1 MSERSKGDTSSS
13 SSLLSTATA
22 AGRVV
27 KNPLLSASV
36 TGLTFDDFQNKPL
49 LLPAAPPI
57 KHPTPPPPVVSR
69 ESTPLVTVGKS
80 SDIDTEN
87 LSEINLNDTSAT
99 SSSNIADTSDEN
111 SNSLIESTNQIDN
124 SILSQ
129 AASSFSQLPSVASS
143 VFSTFSKKFN
153 SGRVDD
159 YNSNSQ
165 LDIQPFTTPFVGQS
179 SVVPQSQILPPPSAF
194 GNQQN
199 QQQQQDIGLPPQ
211 NQPSAPVEPPTF
223 YSPTEVPSVPSG
235 PSGPPSA
242 LGQNTYRLSA
252 KKKIYAQIPGLS
264 SVAHQE
270 SSSLPPS
277 TTGFPPPI
285 GFESVGSPIY
295 SEQPNYDKPE
305 ERKGG
310 LFSLSNLGVP
320 NVLQNLSGLVQSATG
335 ISQRPQE
342 QALQSPY
349 NPQTSQVNFTGIE
362 PSGNTPVNFFG
373 TQASLFNPAQAPPLP
388 TGAPFVPFA
397 EQQQGPGVLIP
408 NQPPK
413 GNTPEALFQPT
424 SFRPPSA
431 GNQFA
436 SNTGVLFQSQ
446 PPKSNTPEG
455 AKPQALFQPATSSSR
470 PPSVGN
476 QIQDTNPSLK
486 ASAPQQPLQ
495 PELNSEKAS
504 AGPPPS
510 LFGPPPSA
518 ASSSEPSSNFFGP
531 PPTSTNNFPPPSK
544 VSGSPANLF
553 GLPRT
558 SETNFSGPPP
568 PPKSATPESNLVS
581 QQASSASTL
590 DLFRPPSTS
599 GTPDLFRPPST
610 SGVNVAGPP
619 PKSVTP
625 DLFRPPSTIGVNVA
639 GPPTVIP
646 AQQSLSGPTPDFF
659 KPPPTSVN
667 LLGPSSVLQPV
678 EPHQFSGSPTVGPLP
693 VGPPTVG
700 PPSVGPPSARPPSA
714 GPPSAGPPSVGPPS
728 TSFRLQKGTRL
739 YKSPFAANSSEHH
752 PQVPV
757 SQHTFPP
764 IPQATNYFNPQQ
776 AFVPPQ
782 GQPIQPQIPSQ
793 GFAPPSQGVAP
804 PSQVFGPPN
813 QGQPIQPLIPSQG
826 FAPPNQ
832 GFAPPSQGFVPPP
845 GPPIQPQIP
854 SQVTAPPLSKPPQQ
868 PLGAVNFFNPQG
880 FSSSQGILDPLA
892 PAAPLN
898 ILEPTSAEPLAI
910 PSKPPVETYNFF
922 NPQALNSGP
931 GLLDPTKEA
940 PQAEI
945 QQPVAISNEVSSI
958 NEPTE
963 EVTPPSTLP
972 VTETEVDNPTKI
984 PEPQLQEQSSV
995 TVLDQVQLP
1004 PSDYSST
1011 ITSKPEE
1018 ETLNSLQEQQNNILP
1033 PPPAVNFGAF
1043 TPSKEQANF
1052 PPPPPHNSVQNKPS
1066 SNPYRKGLQST
1077 HPQLPAPTSLSS
1089 FFTPIDQ
1096 GNNFFQTIN
1105 SAPNQEAANF
1115 FTETNSVIPQDQPV
1129 NPQPFT
1135 VNAPEQ
1141 LAQEAP
1147 KILQENSTPLEN
1159 QELQTEL
1166 SETEPSLPIRES
1178 TPVASVVPV
1187 QSEEPEKPSS
1197 PPPAVANP
1205 LSFYKPDTIQQLSS
1219 NNLPVASKPK
1229 ENSKIDSPLKSQDT
1243 PNPEPVPN
1251 LFTGFFDQA
1260 ATAPTV
1266 AVPNPISIQRP
1277 SLPDPTTFFDSF
1289 SLVPT
1294 LGVAAP
1300 PSEDPNSQR
1309 IQNFFNNPP
1318 PKELDTVGDLNY
1330 NLVGSGLSVQNL
1342 QIRSLTP
1349 ASNLAEPPSSSCSEF
1364 SELNSSLSAANRQPL
1379 IQAADSSKVSPEEE
1393 AIFESPE
1400 YQDLPEEIVN
1410 ELKMA
1415 NSMLGNSSPT
1425 NETTYKPAVKHWF
1438 YKRKLDVKCLWTPFS
1453 FHDSALLEEAFLK
1466 GDEGPNLV
1474 AVEGGRFDVNISERT
1489 KTPVYWEGEP
1499 IEVKR
1504 CSWFYKASDSKY
1516 VPYEEETAD
1525 LLEEEYKKASESCEW
1540 HKKIPISAG
1549 DIVVFHGPTV
1559 IVHFQPQQQVD
1570 SWGGSTLDSENFLSY
1585 MKQQTITRPRVVKRD
1600 LDDFNIDEGES
1611 HKVDHLLFMVH
1622 GIGSAC
1628 DLKMRSVE
1636 EVVDEFRSIALQL
1649 VQSHYKNS
1657 VESGYVGRVEVLP
1670 VSWHSE
1676 LHSDELGID
1685 EKLKSI
1691 TLESIPKLRN
1701 FTNDTLLDILFYTS
1715 PMFCQRIIN
1724 TVTASMNSI
1733 FVKYKQRNP
1742 EFHGGVSL
1750 AGHSLGSLIMFDL
1763 LCHQRPQK
1771 ESEEKNMENP
1781 DEITSGFP
1789 VESSKLNEEAGQNI
1803 TYKMGQ
1809 AGTGQPFI
1817 SYPQLL
1823 FQPKKFFALGSPIG
1837 MFVTIRGIDKLGL
1850 DFRLPTCPGF
1860 YNIFHPYDPVAYRLE
1875 ALVNP
1880 DMNGIPPVLIPHHKG
1895 RKRMHLELK
1904 ETMSRVGADLKQR
1917 FFETFKTT
1925 LDSVNLFAPKIKT
1938 DPKELEKEVDKAHQ
1952 EQQTQQQSIASTSRS
1967 RANSNSTNQSDTDVI
1982 EIDFP
1987 LGKLNDSKRVDY
1999 VLQEAP
2005 LEFFNEYL
2013 FALSSHVCYWES
2025 EDTILFVMKQIYN
2038 GIGISPD
2045 SQVPQQ
2051 TMTIERPSSSGGS
2064 TTQQSPTS

>member
-13 SSLLSTATA
+13 LVTPAAPLLTS
-22 AGRVV
+22 GRVV

-36 TGLTFDDFQNKPL
+36 TGLTFDDFHNKPL

-57 KHPTPPPPVVSR
+57 VHPTPVVVSR

-87 LSEINLNDTSAT
+87 LSEINLNDTSVT
-99 SSSNIADTSDEN
+99 SSNISDPPDEN
-111 SNSLIESTNQIDN
+111 SNSLIESTNQVDN

-153 SGRVDD
+153 SSSGRDD
-159 YNSNSQ
+159 FNSNPQ
-165 LDIQPFTTPFVGQS
+165 LDIQPFSTPFVGPAS
-179 SVVPQSQILPPPSAF
+179 VPQSQILPPPPVF
-194 GNQQN
+194 RNQEY
-199 QQQQQDIGLPPQ
+199 QQQQQHQPQIPSSDQSQPQAPP
-211 NQPSAPVEPPTF
+211 AEPPTF
-223 YSPTEVPSVPSG
+223 YSPSEVPSAPSG
-235 PSGPPSA
+235 PACPPPTS
-242 LGQNTYRLSA
+242 GQNTYRLSA

-264 SVAHQE
+264 STHQE
-270 SSSLPPS
+270 PSLPAAPS
-277 TTGFPPPI
+277 TGLQPPI
-285 GFESVGSPIY
+285 GFESFDAPTYAEHSTY
-295 SEQPNYDKPE
+295 EKPE
-305 ERKGG
+305 ERKAG

-320 NVLQNLSGLVQSATG
+320 SVLQNLSGFVQSATG
-335 ISQRPQE
+335 ISQRPTE
-342 QALQSPY
+342 QSLTGQAPPTAY
-349 NPQTSQVNFTGIE
+349 YPQANQVNFIGIE
-362 PSGNTPVNFFG
+362 PVQNNPLANNFFAPLG
-373 TQASLFNPAQAPPLP
+373 ATEIPPSSGPTIPPSSQPPQVPQNTGILFPAQAPPAAQAFF
-388 TGAPFVPFA
+388 AP
-397 EQQQGPGVLIP
+397 QQSFF
-408 NQPPK
+408 QPP
-413 GNTPEALFQPT
+413 
-424 SFRPPSA
+424 
-431 GNQFA
+431 
-436 SNTGVLFQSQ
+436 
-446 PPKSNTPEG
+446 
-455 AKPQALFQPATSSSR
+455 TSSSR
-470 PPSVGN
+470 PPSVENKFLG
-476 QIQDTNPSLK
+476 QPAKSLTPDTNPSFK
-486 ASAPQQPLQ
+486 AFAPKHTELSTSHPNLFGPPLSGPPPKSVTPDSSSSQSNLISEQAATAQLLNFFKPPPTTGTNLSGPPPKSVTPKSSAQGPPPNFFGPPKLETNLSNQQ
-495 PELNSEKAS
+495 AS
-504 AGPPPS
+504 SGPPPS
-510 LFGPPPSA
+510 LFGPPPTA
-518 ASSSEPSSNFFGP
+518 GI
-531 PPTSTNNFPPPSK
+531 NFPGVPPQSL
-544 VSGSPANLF
+544 SN
-553 GLPRT
+553 
-558 SETNFSGPPP
+558 NNYSGPPP
-568 PPKSATPESNLVS
+568 PAQVPQPQLPPQIKPIAT
-581 QQASSASTL
+581 
-590 DLFRPPSTS
+590 PPST
-599 GTPDLFRPPST
+599 
-610 SGVNVAGPP
+610 
-619 PKSVTP
+619 
-625 DLFRPPSTIGVNVA
+625 
-639 GPPTVIP
+639 
-646 AQQSLSGPTPDFF
+646 
-659 KPPPTSVN
+659 
-667 LLGPSSVLQPV
+667 
-678 EPHQFSGSPTVGPLP
+678 
-693 VGPPTVG
+693 G
-700 PPSVGPPSARPPSA
+700 PPSS
-714 GPPSAGPPSVGPPS
+714 
-728 TSFRLQKGTRL
+728 SFRLQKGTRL
-739 YKSPFAANSSEHH
+739 YKSPFQVAPPEHQ
-752 PQVPV
+752 PKV
-757 SQHTFPP
+757 SISQNIFPP
-764 IPQATNYFNPQQ
+764 APEAVNYFNPQQ
-776 AFVPPQ
+776 AFAPLQGQGISQPIPPQ
-782 GQPIQPQIPSQ
+782 EPILKPVQDTPIPTP
-793 GFAPPSQGVAP
+793 A
-804 PSQVFGPPN
+804 
-813 QGQPIQPLIPSQG
+813 
-826 FAPPNQ
+826 
-832 GFAPPSQGFVPPP
+832 
-845 GPPIQPQIP
+845 
-854 SQVTAPPLSKPPQQ
+854 TAPQFGETPKHFATPE
-868 PLGAVNFFNPQG
+868 AVNFFNPQG
-880 FSSSQGILDPLA
+880 FDSGFNKSA
-892 PAAPLN
+892 EALN
-898 ILEPTSAEPLAI
+898 IVEPLRAPEEI
-910 PSKPPVETYNFF
+910 SSKPPAEPINFF
-922 NPQALNSGP
+922 NPKELNSVP
-931 GLLDPTKEA
+931 DSLTSTKEVL
-940 PQAEI
+940 PEV
-945 QQPVAISNEVSSI
+945 QQPSQEEVSSTDAQSI
-958 NEPTE
+958 DKPPKKPTISE
-963 EVTPPSTLP
+963 GFTQQEITPSSTGLD
-972 VTETEVDNPTKI
+972 TETVSISANNQD
-984 PEPQLQEQSSV
+984 QSSV
-995 TVLDQVQLP
+995 PDQNLLTQETVFSNQVPEQENSELSEQASKVNSASSEVQQESLSFLEDQQ
-1004 PSDYSST
+1004 
-1011 ITSKPEE
+1011 K
-1018 ETLNSLQEQQNNILP
+1018 NILP
-1033 PPPAVNFGAF
+1033 PPPAVSFG
-1043 TPSKEQANF
+1043 TPTSSKETANF
-1052 PPPPPHNSVQNKPS
+1052 PPPPPQHSFQDKPS
-1066 SNPYRKGLQST
+1066 SNPYRKGLQPT
-1077 HPQLPAPTSLSS
+1077 HTQLPAPASLSS

-1105 SAPNQEAANF
+1105 SGPIPEASQPAANF
-1115 FTETNSVIPQDQPV
+1115 VGETNFF
-1129 NPQPFT
+1129 NP
-1135 VNAPEQ
+1135 
-1141 LAQEAP
+1141 
-1147 KILQENSTPLEN
+1147 QENSSLNPPLDTFKAPEEPAPEAFEHPQETSAESEN
-1159 QELQTEL
+1159 QQSEIKL
-1166 SETEPSLPIRES
+1166 SEPEPTLPIRES
-1178 TPVASVVPV
+1178 TPITSVIPDQNKPTSSIGEPLVAEST
-1187 QSEEPEKPSS
+1187 EKIALSKPDE
-1197 PPPAVANP
+1197 NP
-1205 LSFYKPDTIQQLSS
+1205 SFYKPDIAPPLS
-1219 NNLPVASKPK
+1219 NEPLVASKPE
-1229 ENSKIDSPLKSQDT
+1229 ENSKIASPLKSQDN
-1243 PNPEPVPN
+1243 PVPEPVPN

-1260 ATAPTV
+1260 AGAP
-1266 AVPNPISIQRP
+1266 AAAPNPIAAQRP

-1289 SLVPT
+1289 SLVPS
-1294 LGVAAP
+1294 LGIPAP
-1300 PSEDPNSQR
+1300 PTEDPNSQR

-1318 PKELDTVGDLNY
+1318 PKELDTVGDFNY

-1349 ASNLAEPPSSSCSEF
+1349 ASNIAEPPSSSCSEF

-1379 IQAADSSKVSPEEE
+1379 IQAADSTKVSPEEE

-1415 NSMLGNSSPT
+1415 NSLLGNSSPT
-1425 NETTYKPAVKHWF
+1425 NEASYKPAVKHWF

-1489 KTPVYWEGEP
+1489 KCPVYWEGEP

-1516 VPYEEETAD
+1516 VPYEEEIAD

-1570 SWGGSTLDSENFLSY
+1570 SWGGST
-1585 MKQQTITRPRVVKRD
+1585 QTITRPRVVKRD

-1657 VESGYVGRVEVLP
+1657 VESGHVGRVEVLP

-1676 LHSDELGID
+1676 LHSEEFGID

-1724 TVTASMNSI
+1724 TVTSSMNDI

-1742 EFHGGVSL
+1742 EFHGEVSL

-1763 LCHQRPQK
+1763 LCHQRPHKQ
-1771 ESEEKNMENP
+1771 SEEKNMENP
-1781 DEITSGFP
+1781 DAMTSDSP
-1789 VESSKLNEEAGQNI
+1789 VESNRLKEEEEGKNI

-1904 ETMSRVGADLKQR
+1904 ETMTRVGADLKQR

-1925 LDSVNLFAPKIKT
+1925 LDSVNFLTPKAKN
-1938 DPKELEKEVDKAHQ
+1938 DPKELKEEVDRLLELQAQ
-1952 EQQTQQQSIASTSRS
+1952 QGQQTQQSVASTSRS

-2038 GIGISPD
+2038 EIGISPD

-2051 TMTIERPSSSGGS
+2051 TMTIERPSSGGS